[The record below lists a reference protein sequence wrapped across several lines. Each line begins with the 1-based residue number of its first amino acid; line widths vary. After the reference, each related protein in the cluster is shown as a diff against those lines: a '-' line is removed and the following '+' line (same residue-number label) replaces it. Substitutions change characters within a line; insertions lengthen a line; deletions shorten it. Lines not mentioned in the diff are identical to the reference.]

1 MVAIPTDTPV
11 TTPRLE
17 TVATDGA
24 EEIQALD
31 TAAVPFPVR
40 VKTLPTQRVVFPVM
54 VGFAYTDTKAV
65 TWQPLLFVY
74 VIVVFPAVTAVTNPL
89 AEIVATPVLL
99 EIQGV
104 LVAADALPVN

>member
-1 MVAIPTDTPV
+1 MIVVGPGVTPV

-40 VKTLPTQRVVFPVM
+40 VSVLPTQREVFPVM

-65 TWQPLLFVY
+65 T
-74 VIVVFPAVTAVTNPL
+74 
-89 AEIVATPVLL
+89 
-99 EIQGV
+99 
-104 LVAADALPVN
+104 

>member
-1 MVAIPTDTPV
+1 MVVIPADIPV

-31 TAAVPFPVR
+31 AAAVPFPVR
-40 VKTLPTQRVVFPVM
+40 VSVLATHREVFPVM

-65 TWQPLLFVY
+65 T
-74 VIVVFPAVTAVTNPL
+74 
-89 AEIVATPVLL
+89 
-99 EIQGV
+99 
-104 LVAADALPVN
+104 

>member
-1 MVAIPTDTPV
+1 M

-40 VKTLPTQRVVFPVM
+40 VSVLPTQRVVFPVM
-54 VGFAYTDTKAV
+54 VGFALTVTVAV
-65 TWQPLLFVY
+65 FKQPC
-74 VIVVFPAVTAVTNPL
+74 
-89 AEIVATPVLL
+89 E
-99 EIQGV
+99 
-104 LVAADALPVN
+104 LV